1 MKKKMRFKL
10 FLDVLLTLMLVTLY
24 SKNFFGI
31 HYHEVMGIAI
41 LIPILI
47 HILINVKTVYGMCK
61 NFTRVPRYIR
71 ICLIV
76 DILLFLN
83 FVWMG
88 ISGVLIS
95 KTIFVD
101 LSTTN
106 VAVKLYHLFFGG
118 MSVILLG
125 IHIGLH
131 ICRKEMKKWIAVT
144 VTILALAGGIYG
156 ICSSEMVR
164 WIGMPFAVSS
174 EIHREENREF
184 PQDSDKEPGHGEG
197 KGLGNGAGKGL
208 GKGPGNG
215 TGKGLGNG
223 GQHGQLE
230 MSLLQKANVYVQ
242 FMGMIFSSAMI
253 TYWLVIWKKKQ

>member
-47 HILINVKTVYGMCK
+47 HILINVKTVRGMCK
-61 NFTRVPRYIR
+61 NFKSVPRHIQ

-76 DILLFLN
+76 DILLFLD

-95 KTIFVD
+95 KTILVG

-106 VAVKLYHLFFGG
+106 VAVKLYHLCLGG
-118 MSVILLG
+118 VSVILLG

-131 ICRKEMKKWIAVT
+131 ICRKEMRKWIAVT

-164 WIGMPFAVSS
+164 WIGIPFAVSS

-184 PQDSDKEPGHGEG
+184 PQYSD
-197 KGLGNGAGKGL
+197 KGLGHGVGRGL
-208 GKGPGNG
+208 GKGSGNG
-215 TGKGLGNG
+215 PRKGLGNG
-223 GQHGQLE
+223 GQHGRLE
-230 MSLLQKANVYVQ
+230 MSLWQKANVYVQ
-242 FMGMIFSSAMI
+242 FMGMIFSFAMM
-253 TYWLVIWKKKQ
+253 TYWLVICKKKH